1 MLVARRSSTTS
12 PNESLNSPDDRRFQ
26 PEQQQQQQQQQH
38 GAGSNE
44 VHGIFSVV
52 DVTPKNNIEKSLQ
65 QQRPYQAPRSDRG
78 TNYSGGGVVCR
89 CSPDGD
95 TVIQAT
101 SSVTMPSTACQHY
114 ERQSE
119 YAVDS

>member
-26 PEQQQQQQQQQH
+26 PEQQQQQQQQH

-101 SSVTMPSTACQHY
+101 SSITTPSTACQNY